1 MLSLPAAVRVFACTT
16 PVDMRKSFHG
26 LAATVESALGTDPM
40 NGQVFCMFSR
50 NAQHIRLLW
59 WDGDGWLLVAK
70 RLEKGRFQMPWAL
83 TKPTAPLPVSWAVD
97 PDDLTAILRGV
108 DLRSIKRLPR
118 WRPSN

>member
-1 MLSLPAAVRVFACTT
+1 MLSLPQAVQVFACTT
-16 PVDMRKSFHG
+16 PVDMRKSFDG
-26 LAATVESALGTDPM
+26 LATTIENALGTDPM
-40 NGQVFCMFSR
+40 NGHVFCMFSR

-70 RLEKGRFQMPWAL
+70 RLERGRFQLPWQVAAPA
-83 TKPTAPLPVSWAVD
+83 TAPPTAWPID

-108 DLRSIKRLPR
+108 DLRSIKKLPR